1 MTHGRR
7 GPRALAEPLGARW
20 GALPGG
26 LRGVLWMLAGAFFFA
41 AHGPLVRLASVDVD
55 PLVVAFLRSLALFF
69 LMLPWIVAHGR
80 QAARTHRPVE
90 HVLRAATSLVG
101 LVLLVLAQ
109 ANLPL
114 AEVSAISFAA
124 PLFGVFGAALVLRE
138 TVRARRWIAT
148 LVGFAGVWIVLRPG
162 LADVDPLYALPL
174 VSAVFV
180 AVSNLMTKSLSR
192 TESAT
197 AIVAWLAVLSVP
209 LTLVPALFVWSWP
222 SAVTLLWA
230 ALLGVA
236 GFGAHQCL
244 SRALAAA
251 DASAVMPYDYMRLV
265 ITATMAYAIFG
276 EVPAI
281 WTWIGGA
288 VIVGAVVYIARRESQ
303 AARAAR
309 GTAGEAG
316 S

>member
-1 MTHGRR
+1 MADGLRQ
-7 GPRALAEPLGARW
+7 RW
-20 GALPGG
+20 LALPGG
-26 LRGVLWMLAGAFFFA
+26 LRGTLWMLAAAFFFA
-41 AHGPLVRLASVDVD
+41 SHGPLVRLASVDLD
-55 PLVVAFLRSLALFF
+55 PLVVAFLRSVALFA

-80 QAARTHRPVE
+80 EAVRTRHPVG
-90 HVLRAATSLVG
+90 HFVRAATSLVG

-162 LADVDPLYALPL
+162 LAGVDPLFVLPL

-180 AVSNLMTKSLSR
+180 AVSNLMTKTLSR

-222 SAVTLLWA
+222 SAWALLWTG
-230 ALLGVA
+230 LMGIA

-244 SRALAAA
+244 SRSLAAA

-265 ITATMAYAIFG
+265 ITATLAYVIFG

-288 VIVGAVVYIARRESQ
+288 VIVGAVVYIARREAQS
-303 AARAAR
+303 ARAAAVAAR
-309 GTAGEAG
+309 KDMA
-316 S
+316 SSH